1 MSTAPATVRPYDGAA
16 DGWAQGASLV
26 YRPLAA
32 ALVARSPHALLGR
45 QVLDV
50 GAGTGVGSE
59 ALVEVGA
66 HPVALD
72 ASWGMLAWRRGD
84 RPPSVVA
91 DVGAVPVRSGAVDDV
106 LAAFVLNHVARPVE
120 ALREL
125 ARAVRP
131 GGVVLAAAF
140 ASTWRSPA
148 RDRVDE
154 VAAAHGWAPPEWYRH
169 LKEAITPLLGS
180 EAAMTSAAEAAG
192 LVEVAVDEATVDVG
206 VHRPEQLVA
215 YRLGQAQ
222 FADHLRSLA
231 PDAEAD
237 LRRAAVEAVAP
248 IMEPYRPAV
257 VVLVARVP

>member
-1 MSTAPATVRPYDGAA
+1 MNRSAVVARPYDGAA
-16 DGWAQGASLV
+16 DGWAAGAALV

-32 ALVARSPHALLGR
+32 ALVGRSPHTLTGR
-45 QVLDV
+45 DVLDV

-59 ALVEVGA
+59 ALVAVGA
-66 HPVALD
+66 RPIALD
-72 ASWGMLAWRRGD
+72 ASWAMLAWRRGD

-91 DVGAVPVRSGAVDDV
+91 DVGAVPLRRAAVDDV
-106 LAAFVLNHVARPVE
+106 LAAFVLNHVGRPVD

-125 ARAVRP
+125 ARTVRP
-131 GGVVLAAAF
+131 GGVLLASAF
-140 ASTWRSPA
+140 ATTSSSPA

-154 VAAAHGWAPPEWYRH
+154 VAAAHGWSAPRWYRR

-180 EAAMTSAAEAAG
+180 AAAMAAAAVAAG
-192 LVEVAVDEATVDVG
+192 LAEVTVDEATVDVG

-222 FADHLRSLA
+222 FAAHLRSMA
-231 PDAEAD
+231 PEAAAD

-248 IMEPYRPAV
+248 LMEPYRPT
-257 VVLVARVP
+257 VVLLVAQVP